1 MSTRQATDDT
11 LIESSRIGPDD
22 PRYRAVVGKRFN
34 KRFVASP
41 DYVRL
46 VGSTEQVVSAVQE
59 AVREGRRLVVTSGGH
74 CLEGFVSDPE
84 VRVII
89 DVSPMKRVYYDAE
102 RAAVAVEA
110 GATVGETFRA
120 LFDTWGVVLPLGE
133 YPAIG
138 MGGHVVGGAFGF
150 LCRQLGLAAD
160 YLHAV
165 EVVTVDEGGRA
176 RSVVATRETSDPHRD
191 LWWAHTGGG
200 GGNFGVV
207 TRYWFRSPGVSDD
220 HPTSLLPPAPASI
233 TTFGAEWSWSDI
245 DRPPFLRLLRNHGIW
260 CERHSDADSPFAS
273 LWTLLEIH
281 RKQFGKIIIRGVSTA
296 GPAAERQVDDH
307 LAALGDGIVAPHGR
321 ELARMSWLEFALD
334 PLPDLFAA
342 PPGGV
347 SAKVKDALL
356 RRRFTD
362 RQIGVAY
369 DYLTRTDHDVMGG
382 MLGLA
387 TYGGRINTVAPD
399 ATASA
404 QRDAILDIACT
415 TGWLDPREEAKNL
428 TWVRAFYRELF
439 AESGGVP
446 VPGEAYA
453 GAFINHPDTDLADPA
468 LNTSGVPWHTLY
480 YQANYPRLQRIKA
493 RWDPRDVFRHA
504 LAIRANPQPP

>member
-1 MSTRQATDDT
+1 MSTRPATDDT
-11 LIESSRIGPDD
+11 RIESSRIGPDD
-22 PRYRAVVGKRFN
+22 PRYIAVVEKCFN
-34 KRFVASP
+34 KRFSASP

-46 VGSTEQVVSAVQE
+46 VGSTEQVVSAVEE
-59 AVREGRRLVVTSGGH
+59 AVREGRRLAVTSGGH

-84 VRVII
+84 VRAII
-89 DVSPMKRVYYDAE
+89 DVSPMKRVYYDAGMG
-102 RAAVAVEA
+102 AVAVEA

-120 LFDTWGVVLPLGE
+120 LFETWGVVLPLGE

-160 YLHAV
+160 YLYAV
-165 EVVTVDEGGRA
+165 EVVTVDKDGQA
-176 RSVVATRETSDPHRD
+176 SSVVATQDPSDPHSD

-207 TRYWFRSPGVSDD
+207 TRYWFRSPGASGED
-220 HPTSLLPPAPASI
+220 PARLLPQAPESI
-233 TTFGAEWSWSDI
+233 TTFKAEWSWSDI
-245 DRPPFLRLLRNHGIW
+245 DQPTFLRLLRNHGIW
-260 CERHSDADSPFAS
+260 CERNSDADSPNAS
-273 LWTLLEIH
+273 LWALLEIH
-281 RKQFGKIIIRGVSTA
+281 RKQFGKLIVRGVSTA
-296 GPAAERQVDDH
+296 GAASERLLDDH
-307 LAALGDGIVAPHGR
+307 LAALGEGVGAPKGR
-321 ELARMSWLEFALD
+321 ELARMSWLEFALN
-334 PLPDLFAA
+334 PFPDLFAM

-347 SAKVKDALL
+347 STKVKDALL
-356 RRRFTD
+356 KKRFTD

-415 TGWLDPREEAKNL
+415 TGWLDPGEEAKNL
-428 TWVRAFYRELF
+428 SWVRAFYRDLF
-439 AESGGVP
+439 LESGGVP

-480 YQANYPRLQRIKA
+480 YQASYPRLQRIKA

-504 LAIRANPQPP
+504 LSIRAE

>member
-1 MSTRQATDDT
+1 MIVIRKSGGEDFAA
-11 LIESSRIGPDD
+11 IGRED
-22 PRYRAVVGKRFN
+22 PRYLAVVEKRFN
-34 KRFVASP
+34 KRFRASP

-46 VGSTEQVVSAVQE
+46 VSSTDEVVSAVEE
-59 AVREGRRLVVTSGGH
+59 AVREGLRLAVTSGGH

-102 RAAVAVEA
+102 RGAVAVEA

-120 LFDTWGVVLPLGE
+120 LFETWGVVLPLGE
-133 YPAIG
+133 YPEIG

-160 YLHAV
+160 YLYAV

-176 RSVVATRETSDPHRD
+176 SRVVATRETSDPHRD

-207 TRYWFRSPGVSDD
+207 TRYWFRSPGASGAD
-220 HPTSLLPPAPASI
+220 PARLLPRAPESL
-233 TTFGAEWSWSDI
+233 TTFKVEWSWSDI
-245 DRPPFLRLLRNHGIW
+245 DQPSFLRLLTNHGIW
-260 CERHSDADSPFAS
+260 CERHSDADSPSAS
-273 LWTLLEIH
+273 LWALLEIH
-281 RKQFGKIIIRGVSTA
+281 RKQFGKIIVRGVTTA
-296 GPAAERQVDDH
+296 GAAAERQVDDH
-307 LAALGDGIVAPHGR
+307 LAALGEGIVAPNGR
-321 ELARMSWLEFALD
+321 ELARMSWLEFALN
-334 PLPDLFAA
+334 PFPELFAA

-347 SAKVKDALL
+347 SVKVKDALL
-356 RRRFTD
+356 KKRFTD

-415 TGWLDPREEAKNL
+415 TGWLDPGEEAKNL
-428 TWVRAFYRELF
+428 AWVRAFYRDLF

-446 VPGEAYA
+446 VPGEAYD
-453 GAFINHPDTDLADPA
+453 GAFINHPDTDLANPA

-480 YQANYPRLQRIKA
+480 YQASYPRLQRIKA

-504 LAIRANPQPP
+504 LSIRVA

>member
-1 MSTRQATDDT
+1 MMSTRRPTDDPRNAS
-11 LIESSRIGPDD
+11 LRIGPDD

-34 KRFVASP
+34 KRFSASP

-46 VGSTEQVVSAVQE
+46 VGSTDQVISAVEE

-102 RAAVAVEA
+102 RGAVAVEA

-120 LFDTWGVVLPLGE
+120 LFETWGVVVPLGE
-133 YPAIG
+133 YPEIG
-138 MGGHVVGGAFGF
+138 MGGHVAGGAFGF
-150 LCRQLGLAAD
+150 LCRRLGLAAD
-160 YLHAV
+160 YLYAV
-165 EVVTVDEGGRA
+165 EVVTVDQAGRA
-176 RSVVATRETSDPHRD
+176 SSVVATRETSDPNRD

-200 GGNFGVV
+200 GGNFGIV
-207 TRYWFRSPGVSDD
+207 TRYWFRSPGASGDD
-220 HPTSLLPPAPASI
+220 PARLLPQAPESI
-233 TTFGAEWSWSDI
+233 TTFKAEWSWSDI
-245 DRPPFLRLLRNHGIW
+245 EQPSFLRLVRNHGTW
-260 CERHSDADSPFAS
+260 CERHSDTHSPYVS

-281 RKQFGKIIIRGVSTA
+281 RKQFGKIIVRGVSTA
-296 GPAAERQVDDH
+296 GAAAERHIDDH
-307 LAALGDGIVAPHGR
+307 LAALGEGIAAPQGR
-321 ELARMSWLEFALD
+321 ELARMSWLEFALN

-347 SAKVKDALL
+347 SVKVKDALL
-356 RRRFTD
+356 KKRFTD
-362 RQIGVAY
+362 GQIGVAY
-369 DYLTRTDHDVMGG
+369 EYLTRTDHDVMGG

-387 TYGGRINTVAPD
+387 TYGGQINAVAPD

-404 QRDAILDIACT
+404 QRAAILDIACT

-428 TWVRAFYRELF
+428 TWVRAFYRDLF
-439 AESGGVP
+439 AKTGGAP
-446 VPGEAYA
+446 VPGDAYD

-480 YQANYPRLQRIKA
+480 YKANYPRLQRIKA
-493 RWDPRDVFRHA
+493 RWDPRDVFRHP
-504 LAIRANPQPP
+504 LSIRAG